1 MAFSSDSLAI
11 FLAVLE
17 KGSFSA
23 AARKLGRV
31 PSAVSMAIAQLEA
44 ELDLVLFDRST
55 RKALPT
61 SAALAL
67 EPQARQVIC
76 QLNLLDAQALQ
87 IHQGLEKRLS
97 IAMAPELQTGRWSQ
111 PLQVLAQEFPTLEVE
126 VRSATQAE
134 AVQLLYDGEVQLAL
148 VFERPGI
155 DERESF
161 LEAGSQLL
169 IAVVAPNHPAA
180 QANGVPLA
188 EEQFAEQRQIIVAS
202 GEPTGSEPRMVLSR
216 RIWLT
221 DSYLATLDLVQNGLG
236 WAYLPQPLV
245 QPLIDAGTL
254 AEVRFDN
261 MTSRLRLWIDLIWI
275 KSRPLGLGA
284 QRYLQVLRQVFEK
297 DPMRS

>member
-11 FLAVLE
+11 FLAVLDS
-17 KGSFSA
+17 GSFSA

-31 PSAVSMAIAQLEA
+31 PSAVSMAVAQLEA
-44 ELDLVLFDRST
+44 ELDLTLFDRST

-61 SAALAL
+61 TAALAL

-87 IHQGLEKRLS
+87 LHKGLEQRLS
-97 IAMAPELQTGRWSQ
+97 LAIAPELQTGRWGE
-111 PLQVLAQEFPTLEVE
+111 PLAILAEEFPGLEIE

-134 AVQLLYDGEVQLAL
+134 AVRMLHEGAVQLAL

-169 IAVVAPNHPAA
+169 VAVASPQHPVAPHD
-180 QANGVPLA
+180 GVPLR
-188 EEQFAEQRQIIVAS
+188 EEQLAEQRQIIVAS
-202 GEPTGSEPRMVLSR
+202 GKPTGSDPRMVLSR

-221 DSYLATLDLVQNGLG
+221 DSYLATLEFIQSGLG
-236 WAYLPQPLV
+236 WAYLPHPLV
-245 QPLIDAGTL
+245 QPLL
-254 AEVRFDN
+254 ASGAVTEVRFDN
-261 MTSRLRLWIDLIWI
+261 MASRLRLWVDVIWI

-284 QRYLQVLRQVFEK
+284 RRYLELMRQVFK
-297 DPMRS
+297 DEPPRS

>member
-1 MAFSSDSLAI
+1 MAFSSDSLSI
-11 FLAVLE
+11 FLAVLDG
-17 KGSFSA
+17 GSFSA
-23 AARKLGRV
+23 AARRLGRV

-44 ELDLVLFDRST
+44 ELDLVLFDRAT

-61 SAALAL
+61 AAALAL
-67 EPQARQVIC
+67 EAQARQVIC

-87 IHQGLEKRLS
+87 LHKGLEQRLS
-97 IAMAPELQTGRWSQ
+97 VAIAPELQTGRWSL
-111 PLQVLAQEFPTLEVE
+111 PLATLAEEFPGLEVE

-134 AVQLLYDGEVQLAL
+134 AVRMLHEGVVQLAV

-169 IAVVAPNHPAA
+169 VAVVSPRHALARE
-180 QANGVPLA
+180 GDLPLR
-188 EEQFAEQRQIIVAS
+188 EELLAEQRQIIVAS
-202 GEPTGSEPRMVLSR
+202 GKPTGSDPRMVLSR

-221 DSYLATLDLVQNGLG
+221 DSYLATLDFVQSGLG

-245 QPLIDAGTL
+245 QPLIASGALT
-254 AEVRFDN
+254 EVRFDN
-261 MTSRLRLWIDLIWI
+261 MASRLRLWVDLIWM

-284 QRYLQVLRQVFEK
+284 RRYLEL
-297 DPMRS
+297 MRLAFRDEPPRA

>member
-1 MAFSSDSLAI
+1 MAFSSDSLSI
-11 FLAVLE
+11 FLAVLDG
-17 KGSFSA
+17 GSFSA
-23 AARKLGRV
+23 AARRLGRV

-44 ELDLVLFDRST
+44 ELDLVLFDRAT

-61 SAALAL
+61 AAALAL

-87 IHQGLEKRLS
+87 LHKGLEQRLS
-97 IAMAPELQTGRWSQ
+97 IAIAPELQTGRWSL
-111 PLQVLAQEFPTLEVE
+111 PLATLAEEFPGLEVE
-126 VRSATQAE
+126 VRSATQVE
-134 AVQLLYDGEVQLAL
+134 AVRMLHEGVVQLAV

-169 IAVVAPNHPAA
+169 VAVVSPQHALARE
-180 QANGVPLA
+180 GDLPLR
-188 EEQFAEQRQIIVAS
+188 EELLAEQRQIMVAS
-202 GEPTGSEPRMVLSR
+202 GKPTGSDPRMVLSR

-221 DSYLATLDLVQNGLG
+221 DSYLATLDFVQSGLG

-245 QPLIDAGTL
+245 QPLIASGALT
-254 AEVRFDN
+254 EVRFDN
-261 MTSRLRLWIDLIWI
+261 MASRLRLWVDVIWL

-284 QRYLQVLRQVFEK
+284 RRYLELMRQVFRDE
-297 DPMRS
+297 PPRA